1 MKKDK
6 FDIFHE
12 KLCSF
17 ITEEKIPIKEKF
29 DIFDDIQRNHGMD
42 VDGDSILIGRH
53 HYWIA
58 SWGKYE
64 LKATDRLTDE
74 ELMKWSRLFDGQYI
88 ASEKEIEELNKKMD
102 EIRKKYGLKEEM

>member
-1 MKKDK
+1 MIKDK

-17 ITEEKIPIKEKF
+17 ITEEKIPVEERF
-29 DIFDDIQRNHGMD
+29 DIFHDIQRNHGMD
-42 VDGDSILIGRH
+42 VDGDWVTIGRY

-64 LKATDRLTDE
+64 LEVSDRLTE
-74 ELMKWSRLFDGQYI
+74 EKFMKWSRLSAGAYI
-88 ASEKEIEELNKKMD
+88 AGEKEIEDLDKKMD
-102 EIRKKYGLKEEM
+102 EILKKYELKEE